1 MNAQLTIQT
10 VDEIYLKNLDAIVRG
25 FRENNDVD
33 EISYDIEERETL
45 GDFIDFLIESEKC
58 SKWDAPYVTYLAL
71 NEPSQLYQY
80 FDL

>member
-1 MNAQLTIQT
+1 MNAQQTIQT

-45 GDFIDFLIESEKC
+45 GDFIDFLIESEN
-58 SKWDAPYVTYLAL
+58 AVNGTLL
-71 NEPSQLYQY
+71 T
-80 FDL
+80 